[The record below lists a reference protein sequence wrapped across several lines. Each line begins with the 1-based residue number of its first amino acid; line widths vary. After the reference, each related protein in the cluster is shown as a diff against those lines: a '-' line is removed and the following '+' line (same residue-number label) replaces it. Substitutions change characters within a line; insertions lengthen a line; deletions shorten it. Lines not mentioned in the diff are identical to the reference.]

1 MSTSNIITWVAVA
14 ITAFS
19 VGGITYKFEE
29 AKWEA
34 ALQKQKIEAQQEL
47 QSATLEVLERERK
60 AREQIFE
67 LENKHQKTLQELS
80 DLDTKYRR
88 LVHDAGGL
96 RDKGRGKSS
105 NDSKGTNT
113 STSRDNETDPRILSR
128 EATDFLLSLT
138 AEADQMR
145 EQLKLCQDWIKT
157 LSNQ

>member
-67 LENKHQKTLQELS
+67 LENKHQETLQQLS
-80 DLDTKYRR
+80 ALDTKYRR

-105 NDSKGTNT
+105 SNSKGTNT
-113 STSRDNETDPRILSR
+113 STGGNNETDSRLLSR
-128 EATDFLLSLT
+128 ETTDFLLDIT
-138 AEADQMR
+138 AEADEVR
-145 EQLKLCQDWIKT
+145 EQLRLCQEWARTISK
-157 LSNQ
+157 Q